1 MKNFLVPLLS
11 AMLLLSCDKSTVQQT
26 TDNIK
31 KADSLFTKANNGIKT
46 LDSISKTITD
56 TEGITKKVILPEI
69 EKQKKT
75 IDSTVKSSGWG
86 LDSIN
91 KKIEK
96 ITRSVV
102 VGTEVAKTLDSA
114 NNALSKGENALKV
127 LSGAADKILNQ
138 TKKQTE
144 TVSPKAETSQP
155 ENTATSAETATRD
168 PLVKTAR
175 LEIAV
180 DDLSAAKTLLMQKIR
195 ENNAEL
201 TDENFSQHEGLK
213 REYYTARVPLSY
225 FDQLVND
232 LSGNL
237 GDIQSKSMASEG
249 RDYDASQVCEVEI
262 ALLQQDNFA
271 QNPDETEGETAG
283 AKGAFLKGLGYLEK
297 TFIFLLPFW
306 PLFLIGATVWYFI
319 GRNKKKKAREM
330 HEQQTAQLQTEE
342 YPTKNQTS
350 TEPLGDQQNHTT
362 PDSDYSKYLPKK

>member
-1 MKNFLVPLLS
+1 MKNFLAPLLS

-96 ITRSVV
+96 ITRNVV

-144 TVSPKAETSQP
+144 ATSPNAETDP
-155 ENTATSAETATRD
+155 TENTTPTVTATRD

-180 DDLSAAKTLLMQKIR
+180 DDLSASKTLLRQKIR

-201 TDENFSQHEGLK
+201 VDENFSQNEGIK

-249 RDYDASQVCEVEI
+249 RDYDASQICEVEVT
-262 ALLQQDNFA
+262 LLQQDNFA
-271 QNPDETEGETAG
+271 QNPDESEGEATG
-283 AKGAFLKGLGYLEK
+283 AKGAFLKGLDYLEK

-319 GRNKKKKAREM
+319 SRNKKKKAREM
-330 HEQQTAQLQTEE
+330 HEQQTPQLQTEE
-342 YPTKNQTS
+342 YPTENQTS